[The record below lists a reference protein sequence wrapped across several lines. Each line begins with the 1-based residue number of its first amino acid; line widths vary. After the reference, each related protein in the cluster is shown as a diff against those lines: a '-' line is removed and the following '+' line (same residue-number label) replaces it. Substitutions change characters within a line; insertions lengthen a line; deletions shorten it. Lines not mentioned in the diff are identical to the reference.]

1 MGAFISALRPI
12 WPLLSP
18 IVFVAPVALIAL
30 AIVEMG
36 QPRPGSGQTCRAI
49 QKRFFVMATTAR
61 ARDDSYAVTARA
73 KSETT

>member
-1 MGAFISALRPI
+1 
-12 WPLLSP
+12 
-18 IVFVAPVALIAL
+18 VALIAL
-30 AIVEMG
+30 ATVEMG

-49 QKRFFVMATTAR
+49 QKRFFVMAITAR